1 MFIAKAPP
9 VETLK
14 EIFQQQ
20 FPHVEE
26 KGCMTRTE
34 KRAFGIRDDVETEAA
49 YLTDV
54 EEGQFKVDNPQAKTL
69 CFWQIDHCTFD
80 SAQAKRCDCGLWD
93 EKQILLLELKAN
105 ASGSGGRKRLRRK
118 AKAQLEATLETVHTM
133 IPDPYTRTAIIC
145 FNFQNDY
152 PATKTNSADSALYF
166 QETYQT
172 DLQEGNAFTF
182 E

>member
-1 MFIAKAPP
+1 M
-9 VETLK
+9 ETLE

-20 FPHVEE
+20 FPRVEE
-26 KGCMTRTE
+26 KGCITQTERRT
-34 KRAFGIRDDVETEAA
+34 FGIRDDVETEAA

-54 EEGQFKVDNPQAKTL
+54 EEGQFKVNNPQAKKL
-69 CFWQIDHCTFD
+69 WFWQIDNCTFD
-80 SAQAKRCDCGLWD
+80 SSQAKRCDCSLWD
-93 EKQILLLELKAN
+93 EQRILLLELKAN
-105 ASGSGGRKRLRRK
+105 AIGTSGRKRLRKK
-118 AKAQLEATLETVHTM
+118 ANEQLEATLETIQEM
-133 IPDPYTRTAIIC
+133 IPDHYERTAIIC